1 MLKMLLNIIG
11 AKDMKTRI
19 MYDTVSF
26 ILAGG
31 VGARLH
37 PLTKDRAKPAVPFG
51 GKYRV
56 IDFTLS
62 NCINSGIRK
71 IFVLPQYKSHS
82 LISHTRDAWNILS
95 PELGEFITHLS
106 PQMRVGEDWYKG
118 TADAVY
124 QNLYHLEKEVDVEHV
139 LVLSGD
145 HIYKMDYSQFI
156 RHHRKKKADLTIA
169 AIEVDIEEARRFGI
183 IQADAG
189 GRVRGFEEKPENPK
203 PISGK
208 PGKAFASM
216 GVYIFNRDMLVDI
229 LNEDA
234 KMETTHDFGKDVMP
248 YMYPKY
254 RVFVYRF
261 RSGKNRDADYWRDI
275 GTIDAYWH
283 ANMDLASVSPVF
295 NLYERKWPI
304 RTYEGQYPPAKTV
317 FADEEKGRAGKALD
331 SIICSGV
338 IISGGRVERSI
349 LSPGVRVNSYA
360 EVSESILFHGVTV
373 GMRAKVR
380 KAIID
385 KGVRVPD
392 GMKIGYDLEKDR
404 KRFYV
409 SDEGVVVIGKGE
421 IL

>member
-1 MLKMLLNIIG
+1 
-11 AKDMKTRI
+11 MKTRVR
-19 MYDTVSF
+19 YDTVSF
-26 ILAGG
+26 VLAGG
-31 VGARLH
+31 VGVRLH

-71 IFVLPQYKSHS
+71 IYVLPQYKSHS
-82 LISHTRDAWNILS
+82 LIGHTRDAWNILS

-106 PQMRVGEDWYKG
+106 PQMRVGEDWYKN

-124 QNLYHLEKEVDVEHV
+124 QNLYHLERVDADHA
-139 LVLSGD
+139 LILSGD

-156 RHHRKKKADLTIA
+156 RYHHKKKADLTIS
-169 AIEVDIEEARRFGI
+169 AIEVDIEDARRFGI
-183 IQADAG
+183 IQVDGA
-189 GRVRGFEEKPENPK
+189 GRVCGFDEKPENPK
-203 PISGK
+203 TIPGK
-208 PGKAFASM
+208 PKKAFASM
-216 GVYIFNRDMLVDI
+216 GVYIFNRNILIDI
-229 LNEDA
+229 LNKDA
-234 KMETTHDFGKDVMP
+234 KMETTHDFGKDIIP
-248 YMYPKY
+248 YMYPKH

-261 RSGKNRDADYWRDI
+261 GAGQSKDANYWRDI
-275 GTIDAYWH
+275 GTIDAYWQ
-283 ANMDLASVSPVF
+283 ANMDLASVSPIF
-295 NLYERKWPI
+295 NLYDKKWPI

-360 EVSESILFHGVTV
+360 EVSESILFHGVTI
-373 GMRAKVR
+373 GMKAKVKR
-380 KAIID
+380 AIID

-392 GMKIGYDLEKDR
+392 GMRIGYDLDKDR

-409 SDEGVVVIGKGE
+409 SDEGIVVIPKGE

>member
-1 MLKMLLNIIG
+1 MRPRIIQN
-11 AKDMKTRI
+11 AAT
-19 MYDTVSF
+19 F

-71 IFVLPQYKSHS
+71 IFILPQYKSAS
-82 LISHTRDAWNILS
+82 LERHTRDGWSLLS
-95 PELGEFITHLS
+95 PELDEFVTHLS
-106 PQMRVGEDWYKG
+106 PQMRVGDDWYKG

-124 QNLYHLEKEVDVEHV
+124 QNLYHLEQLDADYV

-145 HIYKMDYSQFI
+145 HIYKMDYGQFI
-156 RHHRKKKADLTIA
+156 RYHRIKKADLTIA
-169 AIEVDIEEARRFGI
+169 AIEVDIEEASRFGV
-183 IQADAG
+183 IQADG
-189 GRVRGFEEKPENPK
+189 DGRVIGFQEKPDRPK
-203 PISGK
+203 PVPGK
-208 PGKAFASM
+208 PDRAFASM
-216 GVYIFNRDMLVDI
+216 GIYVFNRDVLI
-229 LNEDA
+229 RALKEDA
-234 KMETTHDFGKDVMP
+234 KMETSHDFGKDIIP
-248 YMYPKY
+248 LMYPRS
-254 RVFVYRF
+254 RVFVERF
-261 RSGKNRDADYWRDI
+261 GTAGHGKDASYWRDI

-283 ANMDLASVSPVF
+283 ANMDLASVSPIF
-295 NLYERKWPI
+295 NLYDRNWPI

-317 FADEEKGRAGKALD
+317 FADEDKGRAGKALD

-349 LSPGVRVNSYA
+349 LSPGVRINSYA
-360 EVSESILFHGVTV
+360 HVEESILFHDVV
-373 GMRAKVR
+373 IGMRAKVKR
-380 KAIID
+380 AIID
-385 KGVRVPD
+385 KGVRVSD

-404 KRFYV
+404 KRFVV
-409 SDEGVVVIGKGE
+409 SDEGIVVIPKGE